1 MHTLA
6 GLSAASPPLLPSA
19 FFFLVREF
27 CSCKHWAKQAFGMQT
42 GLKRAQGSACARAA
56 PEGRSTGQTVGGIH
70 SGAWSIRTS
79 VASFSRCLFLL
90 GGILFGFCC
99 ASTGQTSAQHA
110 SGATGGDGLKAAW
123 LVGLWPHDQ
132 FGEQGRRAQW
142 REAAHWAAVRTSC
155 SLVRFFQRNAGFH
168 RSKLGVARDRSH
180 VSAPSPGPSECLS
193 VRCSVFELKFTLKLP
208 RNSYADALKSG
219 P

>member
-19 FFFLVREF
+19 FFALVREF
-27 CSCKHWAKQAFGMQT
+27 CSCKHWAQQAFGMQT

-79 VASFSRCLFLL
+79 VAFFLCLFL

-155 SLVRFFQRNAGFH
+155 SLARFSMRNAGFH

-193 VRCSVFELKFTLKLP
+193 VRCSVFECKFTLKLP
-208 RNSYADALKSG
+208 MPTRSKVA
-219 P
+219 PRPP